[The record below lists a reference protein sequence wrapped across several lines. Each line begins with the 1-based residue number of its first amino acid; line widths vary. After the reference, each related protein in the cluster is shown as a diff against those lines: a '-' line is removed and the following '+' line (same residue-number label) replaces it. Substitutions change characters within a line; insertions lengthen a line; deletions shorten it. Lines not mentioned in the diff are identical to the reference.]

1 MANSLT
7 PQDVYALMNSI
18 VEQATGQKT
27 LTVTDTSSFV
37 SVGETLL
44 RTSAENTLNAIS
56 TVLARTIFSVR
67 PYKGKFES
75 LRVSA
80 ERWGAMVRKV
90 VYLYSEAEQSSDWNT
105 NLDVDALADGNSVDM
120 FTINAPKAIQLNF
133 YGTKV
138 LQKSITRFRDQLSL
152 AFSNEDEFV
161 QFINGVMTE
170 FYNEIEM
177 LNENESRLTALN
189 FMAGLSAMD
198 LGVVDLVA
206 EYNTEYGTTYTREQ
220 LLTEYLESFMKF
232 VSATIKIYSDR
243 LTDNTSIYHAN
254 LVGKAPI
261 LRHSPKD
268 VQKMLM
274 YAPFFTS
281 AKANVY
287 SGLFNPKYLEIGEF
301 EGVNFWQSSDE
312 PTKISITP
320 NILDVTTGESKTS
333 TNVSLD
339 YVLGLLYDRDAMGV
353 QPQFDYAST
362 TPFNSKGGYYNM
374 FYHWRFNSYNDFT
387 ENAVLFILGAGGAG
401 EAGKAGERSKVK
413 ETK

>member
-18 VEQATGQKT
+18 VEQATGQET

-90 VYLYSEAEQSSDWNT
+90 VYLYSEAEQSNDWNT
-105 NLDVDALADGNSVDM
+105 NLDTDALADGQSVDM
-120 FTINAPKAIQLNF
+120 YTINAPKAIQLNF

-206 EYNTEYGTTYTREQ
+206 EYNAEYGTTYTREQ
-220 LLTEYLESFMKF
+220 LLTEYVESFMKF

-287 SGLFNPKYLEIGEF
+287 SGLFNPEYLEIGEF
-301 EGVNFWQSSDE
+301 EGVNFWQSADT
-312 PTKISITP
+312 PTKINVKP
-320 NILDVTTGESKTS
+320 NILNTTSGESETAANAV
-333 TNVSLD
+333 TID

-401 EAGKAGERSKVK
+401 GAGEQSKVK

>member
-18 VEQATGQKT
+18 VEQATGQET

-56 TVLARTIFSVR
+56 TILARTIFSIR

-90 VYLYSEAEQSSDWNT
+90 VYLYNEAEQSSDWNT
-105 NLDVDALADGNSVDM
+105 NLDTDALADGQSVDM
-120 FTINAPKAIQLNF
+120 YTINAPKAVQLNF

-177 LNENESRLTALN
+177 INENESRLTALN

-220 LLTEYLESFMKF
+220 LLTDYLESFMKF

-287 SGLFNPKYLEIGEF
+287 SGLFNPSYLEVGEF
-301 EGVNFWQSSDE
+301 EGVNFWQSADE
-312 PTKISITP
+312 PTKISIKP

-333 TNVSLD
+333 STVSLD

-401 EAGKAGERSKVK
+401 GAGKAGEQSKVK

>member
-18 VEQATGQKT
+18 VEQATGQET

-105 NLDVDALADGNSVDM
+105 NLDTDALADGQSVDM
-120 FTINAPKAIQLNF
+120 YTINAPKAVQLNF

-189 FMAGLSAMD
+189 FMAGLSAME

-206 EYNTEYGTTYTREQ
+206 EYNAEYGTTYTREQ
-220 LLTEYLESFMKF
+220 LLTEHLESFMKF
-232 VSATIKIYSDR
+232 TSATIKIYSDR

-287 SGLFNPKYLEIGEF
+287 SGLFNPEYLEIGEF
-301 EGVNFWQSSDE
+301 EGVNFWQSADT
-312 PTKISITP
+312 PTKINVKP
-320 NILDVTTGESKTS
+320 NILNTTSGESETAANAV
-333 TNVSLD
+333 TID

-401 EAGKAGERSKVK
+401 GTGKQSKVK
-413 ETK
+413 EAK

>member
-18 VEQATGQKT
+18 VEQATGQET

-105 NLDVDALADGNSVDM
+105 NLDTDALADGQSVDM
-120 FTINAPKAIQLNF
+120 YTINAPKAVQLNF

-220 LLTEYLESFMKF
+220 LLTDYLESFMKF

-254 LVGKAPI
+254 LTGKAPI

-287 SGLFNPKYLEIGEF
+287 SGLFNPSYLEIGEF
-301 EGVNFWQSSDE
+301 EGVNFWQSADT
-312 PTKISITP
+312 PTSIKITP
-320 NILDVTTGESKTS
+320 NILDVTNGESKTAS
-333 TNVSLD
+333 TVSLD

-387 ENAVLFILGAGGAG
+387 ENAVLFILGSGGAG
-401 EAGKAGERSKVK
+401 EAGKAGEQSKVK

>member
-18 VEQATGQKT
+18 VEQATGHKT

-90 VYLYSEAEQSSDWNT
+90 VYLYNEAEQSSDWNT
-105 NLDVDALADGNSVDM
+105 NLDTDALADGQSVDM
-120 FTINAPKAIQLNF
+120 YTINAPKAVQLNF

-287 SGLFNPKYLEIGEF
+287 SGLFNPEYLEIGEF
-301 EGVNFWQSSDE
+301 EGVNFWQSADE

-320 NILDVTTGESKTS
+320 NILDVTNGESKTS
-333 TNVSLD
+333 STVSLD

-401 EAGKAGERSKVK
+401 EAGKAGEQSKVK